1 MSNINYNL
9 RYEVFGQSGF
19 EPFRG
24 IRKVKKPFY
33 YKVTFDTGQELK
45 LSEKHRL
52 FLENGEEIYV
62 KDLTEGT
69 RVLSIDRDE
78 ILSTVLKV
86 EKIEE
91 PCVMYDVVSSKDHTY
106 YTGNILSHNCDCNFL
121 SSGNTVIEPDDL
133 TYYEETYQC
142 DPTERRGL
150 TGDYWLWQQPDY
162 TRNYIISADVA
173 RGDGSDFSAF
183 HVFDVETVEQV
194 AEYKGKV
201 APRDFGAFLVA
212 VATEWNGALL
222 VVENASVGWSTIEEI
237 LARGYNNLYYGTTNQ
252 TETAESYATKL
263 DRDQLTP
270 GFTMSSRT
278 RPLVIAKMTEYI
290 HDKSVVFHSKRLG
303 LELRTFIWL
312 NGKAQ
317 AQEGYHDD
325 LVMSF
330 GTCLYVRD
338 TALRLRQQG
347 LDLSKAQL
355 SAFGDLNKKDP
366 AVYTNTRPLIDPY
379 KVYNPKGGYEDISWL
394 LK

>member
-69 RVLSIDRDE
+69 RVLGIDGDE

-91 PCVMYDVVSSKDHTY
+91 PCVMYDVVSYKDQTS
-106 YTGNILSHNCDCNFL
+106 YTDKILSHNCDCNFL

-142 DPTERRGL
+142 DPIERRGL

-366 AVYTNTRPLIDPY
+366 AVYTNTRPLVDPY